1 MSVERTKIDSILEWK
16 QQKQQE
22 NLLKEAL
29 LKMVNSM
36 QETEKE
42 NLKEDITDK
51 QPQAVF
57 LQTF

>member
-1 MSVERTKIDSILEWK
+1 MSVERTKIDSILELK

-36 QETEKE
+36 QETEF
-42 NLKEDITDK
+42 LKEDITDK
-51 QPQAVF
+51 Q
-57 LQTF
+57 L

>member
-42 NLKEDITDK
+42 NLKEYITDK
-51 QPQAVF
+51 QQ
-57 LQTF
+57 

>member
-1 MSVERTKIDSILEWK
+1 MSVERTKIDSILELK

-36 QETEKE
+36 QEKE
-42 NLKEDITDK
+42 ILKEDITDK
-51 QPQAVF
+51 Q
-57 LQTF
+57 L

>member
-36 QETEKE
+36 QEKE
-42 NLKEDITDK
+42 ILKEDITDK
-51 QPQAVF
+51 QP
-57 LQTF
+57 

>member
-22 NLLKEAL
+22 NL
-29 LKMVNSM
+29 VNSM

-51 QPQAVF
+51 QP
-57 LQTF
+57 

>member
-51 QPQAVF
+51 Q
-57 LQTF
+57 L

>member
-1 MSVERTKIDSILEWK
+1 MSVERTKIDSILELK

-36 QETEKE
+36 QEKE

-51 QPQAVF
+51 Q
-57 LQTF
+57 L

>member
-1 MSVERTKIDSILEWK
+1 MSVERTKIDSILELK

-51 QPQAVF
+51 Q
-57 LQTF
+57 L

>member
-1 MSVERTKIDSILEWK
+1 MSVERTKVDSILEWK

-51 QPQAVF
+51 QP
-57 LQTF
+57 

>member
-36 QETEKE
+36 QEKE
-42 NLKEDITDK
+42 ILKEDITDK
-51 QPQAVF
+51 Q
-57 LQTF
+57 L

>member
-1 MSVERTKIDSILEWK
+1 MSVERTKVDSILEWK

-36 QETEKE
+36 QEKE
-42 NLKEDITDK
+42 ILKEDITDK
-51 QPQAVF
+51 Q
-57 LQTF
+57 L